1 MGTGQRGL
9 AMSTRL
15 SSRATVREVTAVDTN
30 IDDVEEIIDTRVP
43 EGAGEVPRGDHA
55 TLVLYAI
62 LDGGVTAATVVLY
75 GRCNDEL
82 GESSSSPDTGDEWAK
97 YGSWEDVDVANR
109 MVVLPD
115 MPANEYKVMVTA
127 ITGTGA
133 VIIREQHSA

>member
-15 SSRATVREVTAVDTN
+15 SGRATVREVTANDAS
-30 IDDVEEIIDTRVP
+30 IDAVTEVLDTRVP
-43 EGAGEVPRGDHA
+43 EGVGEVPRGDHA
-55 TLVLYAI
+55 SLVLYAV
-62 LDGGVTAATVVLY
+62 LNGGVTAATISLY

-82 GESSSSPDTGDEWAK
+82 EESSSSPDTGDEWS
-97 YGSWEDVDVANR
+97 YYDDWTVDGKNL

-115 MPANEYKVMVTA
+115 MPASEYKVMVTGIA
-127 ITGTGA
+127 GSGS